1 MTKINNKQKCVSVV
15 HVAKGRIK
23 AIATQDDT
31 TLPYMTPGIVASV
44 YPNTWAGIL
53 GGMVAE

>member
-1 MTKINNKQKCVSVV
+1 MTKINKQKCVSVV
-15 HVAKGRIK
+15 HVAKGRMK